1 MKTSLRKD
9 RKDRERTVRNLNIFF
24 TQSFQCHIH
33 FYEETDL
40 EDLYEYRTPQTQ
52 KITLLQK
59 IKLRAK

>member
-9 RKDRERTVRNLNIFF
+9 RKDRERTVRNLNFNVIFTF
-24 TQSFQCHIH
+24 MKKLIWQ
-33 FYEETDL
+33 
-40 EDLYEYRTPQTQ
+40 DLYEYRTPQTQ

>member
-40 EDLYEYRTPQTQ
+40 ARSLRVQNTTNTEDNFTT
-52 KITLLQK
+52 KD
-59 IKLRAK
+59 